1 MNTQISSNFSYLNIN
16 NPSPPNGNHQTE
28 PSETTGNGKL
38 TKEAMRRYLKER
50 NDHTVIIFNA
60 KVAQKS
66 YGNEKR
72 FFCPPPCV
80 YLMGDGWKNKKNQM
94 IKSGVSEE
102 GTQIATM
109 IGIGNSEREMQP
121 LLLDSK
127 FFGAA
132 KTLFISD
139 SDKRKHFSLSLKMFY
154 ANSKEIGIFNS
165 KKIKVISK
173 PSKKKQS
180 IKNSDLCIASGTK
193 IALFNRLR
201 SQTISTRYLFVDNGN
216 FIASGQQWGSFI
228 IYLLDENA
236 PESEDFSVRDGFIH
250 YGSTIKLVCSITGMA
265 LPRLVIRKVD
275 KSQVLLDADDP
286 VSQLH
291 KCCFFI
297 KESNRMYLCL
307 SQEKIIQFQSTVCP
321 KEPNREMINDGACW
335 TIISSDKAE
344 YSWCEGMGPVEEP
357 ISPVP
362 VVNYLRLNGNTEIAM
377 LELVGENF
385 TPNLRVWFG
394 DIEAE
399 TAYRCSTSLVCT
411 VPDVSLFKSNSIFS
425 TSSQNSNTNN
435 GCSISN
441 KNIFQPT
448 QVPVNLVRHDGI
460 IFNTGLSFT
469 YTPEPPSTDTYSAH

>member
-1 MNTQISSNFSYLNIN
+1 MTMNSQISSNFSYLNIN
-16 NPSPPNGNHQTE
+16 NGTSTSGLDPNEGRQ
-28 PSETTGNGKL
+28 L
-38 TKEAMRRYLKER
+38 TREAMRRYLRER

-80 YLMGDGWKNKKNQM
+80 YLMGDGWKQKKAQM
-94 IKSGVSEE
+94 IKSGVAED
-102 GTQIATM
+102 GTQIATL

-139 SDKRKHFSLSLKMFY
+139 SDKRKNFSLSLKMFY
-154 ANSKEIGIFNS
+154 ANSKDIGLFNS

-201 SQTISTRYLFVDNGN
+201 SQTISTRYLFVENGN
-216 FIASGQQWGSFI
+216 FLASGQQWGSFL

-236 PESEDFSVRDGFIH
+236 PEAEDFNVRDGFIH

-275 KSQVLLDADDP
+275 KSQVIMDADDP

-291 KCCFFI
+291 KCCFYI
-297 KESNRMYLCL
+297 KETNRMYLCL
-307 SQEKIIQFQSTVCP
+307 SQEKIIQFQSTVCA
-321 KEPNREMINDGACW
+321 KETNRELINDGACW

-344 YSWCEGMGPVEEP
+344 YSWCEAMGPVDEP

-362 VVNYLRLNGNTEIAM
+362 VVNYLRVRLIFEH
-377 LELVGENF
+377 F
-385 TPNLRVWFG
+385 
-394 DIEAE
+394 
-399 TAYRCSTSLVCT
+399 
-411 VPDVSLFKSNSIFS
+411 LFIYFFFFLIK
-425 TSSQNSNTNN
+425 
-435 GCSISN
+435 
-441 KNIFQPT
+441 
-448 QVPVNLVRHDGI
+448 
-460 IFNTGLSFT
+460 
-469 YTPEPPSTDTYSAH
+469 